1 MTQRDQIAASI
12 WPHLAGDRPAPS
24 EQPRAAS
31 ALAASMWPSL
41 APKKPP
47 KVRVGLTNNQ
57 TTEATRYG
65 AGYTGYQEA
74 LRWRR
79 R

>member
-1 MTQRDQIAASI
+1 MTQRDQIAQAI

-24 EQPRAAS
+24 EQPRPADP
-31 ALAASMWPSL
+31 LAAAMYPNL

-47 KVRVGLTNNQ
+47 PNVRTALNKIGRPQAAHFN
-57 TTEATRYG
+57 
-65 AGYTGYQEA
+65 AGMIKQDPN
-74 LRWRR
+74 RR